1 MTGFLVLRCLLRDF
15 PFVKADLSWYIFIY
29 IVVWIDEGSKSWII
43 IEVWQFTL
51 LRRGLVFLRITKWTI
66 PLSLFLRDSLFLT
79 KIFLYI
85 ILIFTRCS
93 FDSLFHWVE
102 SEVDLS
108 SRILYIVY
116 IIFEFFE
123 RLRGLRGQSL
133 EPKCWKESLK
143 VFDEEKEK
151 KVGQLCSL

>member
-1 MTGFLVLRCLLRDF
+1 M
-15 PFVKADLSWYIFIY
+15 
-29 IVVWIDEGSKSWII
+29 
-43 IEVWQFTL
+43 
-51 LRRGLVFLRITKWTI
+51 
-66 PLSLFLRDSLFLT
+66 
-79 KIFLYI
+79 
-85 ILIFTRCS
+85 
-93 FDSLFHWVE
+93 
-102 SEVDLS
+102 DLS